1 MFSKGN
7 VTNINSNYYENHAK
21 NNGGGINNYE
31 GNLFINKTN
40 FTENIADNMGGGIS
54 NRGSLTIKESNIIGN
69 TANTVEE

>member
-1 MFSKGN
+1 
-7 VTNINSNYYENHAK
+7 V
-21 NNGGGINNYE
+21 GGINNYE